1 MYVDEIWWEGEK
13 SIPLKKRKGRIES
26 NGMESNDSKKV
37 KAKMNTKMNKK
48 CSLGRDDGDEESET
62 KVNIKKKITKR
73 GSELMEGSRCSR
85 VNGRGWRC
93 CQQTLVGYSLCEHH
107 LGKGRLRSM
116 TSVRNKSNIGFS
128 STTAAA
134 PDNVVD
140 SALSSNSDLEKKTVY
155 ENDDK
160 LDNDDEKKPM
170 IIAKKRM
177 KLGMVKARSMISL
190 LGQTDNMV
198 VVDEN
203 NK

>member
-1 MYVDEIWWEGEK
+1 
-13 SIPLKKRKGRIES
+13 
-26 NGMESNDSKKV
+26 MESNDSKKV

-62 KVNIKKKITKR
+62 KGNIKKKITKR
-73 GSELMEGSRCSR
+73 GSALMEGSRCSR

-116 TSVRNKSNIGFS
+116 TSVRNRSNYIGFS
-128 STTAAA
+128 TTTA
-134 PDNVVD
+134 PNNVVD

-177 KLGMVKARSMISL
+177 KLGMVKARSMSSL
-190 LGQTDNMV
+190 MGQTDNKV
-198 VVDEN
+198 VVKEN